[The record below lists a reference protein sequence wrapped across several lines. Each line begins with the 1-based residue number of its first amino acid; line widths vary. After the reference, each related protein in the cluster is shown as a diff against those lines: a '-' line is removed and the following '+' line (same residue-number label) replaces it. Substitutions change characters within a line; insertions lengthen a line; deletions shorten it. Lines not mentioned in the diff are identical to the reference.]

1 MFIPTISPTNNDAL
15 GALLDRAINNKTKP
29 LGSLGVLESLA
40 KQIGLIQNS
49 REIALT
55 QPAILVFAADHG
67 IVAEGISAYPQD
79 VTWQMVENFLA
90 RGAAINVFAAQ
101 NNCELR
107 VIDAGVNHDFGPRD
121 GLTDRKLANGTQNFA
136 HEPAMTHATC
146 EAALAAGMVLAAE
159 LDGNVVGFGE
169 MGIGNT
175 TAAAALMHKLT
186 GIPVA
191 QCVGAGTGLSAD
203 GILHKQRVIEAA
215 VDKHAGAIEPLD
227 VLATFGGLEITMMAG
242 AMLKAAELRKVLL
255 IDGFIVTSALLVA
268 ARLQPAILDYCV
280 FAHCSDENGHKQMLA
295 ALGAKPLLNLGLRL
309 GEGTGCALALPLL
322 HAAVNFLNQMATF
335 ESAQVSEKSE

>member
-1 MFIPTISPTNNDAL
+1 MFIPTTDNPAL
-15 GALLDRAINNKTKP
+15 SALLDKAINNKTKP

-40 KQIGLIQNS
+40 KQIGLIQNT
-49 REIALT
+49 RDVALI

-67 IVAEGISAYPQD
+67 IVAEGVSAYPQD

-90 RGAAINVFAAQ
+90 GGAAINVFAAQ
-101 NNCELR
+101 NHCELR

-136 HEPAMTHATC
+136 QQPAMSRATC
-146 EAALAAGMVLAAE
+146 EAALAAGMALAAE

-215 VDKHAGAIEPLD
+215 VARHVDISEPLD
-227 VLATFGGLEITMMAG
+227 VLATFGGLEIAMMAG

-268 ARLQPAILDYCV
+268 ARMQPAILDYCV
-280 FAHCSDENGHKQMLA
+280 FSHCSDESGHKQMLA
-295 ALGAKPLLNLGLRL
+295 ALGAKPLLQLGLRL

-322 HAAVNFLNQMATF
+322 HASVNFLNQMATF